1 MKVMLSFECMS
12 RSTWRDST
20 SWGGIDVAVDSLN
33 KSERER
39 DQVGVTRGSCAFL
52 ARRMFEGL
60 ISSGGERS
68 EERRMQQGDVNVL
81 ENKVFSLPVVL
92 SIITTKSGVDDP

>member
-1 MKVMLSFECMS
+1 
-12 RSTWRDST
+12 
-20 SWGGIDVAVDSLN
+20 
-33 KSERER
+33 
-39 DQVGVTRGSCAFL
+39 
-52 ARRMFEGL
+52 MFEGL

>member
-1 MKVMLSFECMS
+1 MS
-12 RSTWRDST
+12 PSIVSIRAR
-20 SWGGIDVAVDSLN
+20 
-33 KSERER
+33 ERER

-81 ENKVFSLPVVL
+81 ENKVFSLHVIL
-92 SIITTKSGVDDP
+92 SIITEKNRGGDEPSSSQWC